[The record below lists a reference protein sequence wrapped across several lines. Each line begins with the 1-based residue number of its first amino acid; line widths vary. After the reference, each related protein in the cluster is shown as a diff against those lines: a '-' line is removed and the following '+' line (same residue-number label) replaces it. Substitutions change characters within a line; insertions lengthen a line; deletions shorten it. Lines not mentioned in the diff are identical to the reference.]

1 MTSGCFAESKADQH
15 LALRHELL
23 ETDAALTL
31 QPNAHLPPDAGAD
44 NAATLLRD
52 RLTADGYALLQLDE
66 PLSTA
71 DFIAVGKTLGDP
83 MPETDA
89 AVLPYVEHG
98 IMLNLTADA
107 GRTSDA
113 SLQPFATN
121 FLTLHT
127 EGSTRPAQ
135 RQPRLIVL
143 MCCEPGD
150 GTAARTVVVP
160 MAAVR
165 RRLSPDDAALLAR
178 VRYRAADPPPPLL
191 RTVDGAP
198 VFSFRD
204 FHTAPLEWELSG
216 DPADGDEVGPALRR
230 LLAAMYHPAEARAV
244 EWRRG
249 MLLAV
254 DNHRFF
260 HGRTAGDGRVPEIPR
275 HLKRLRLL
283 GG

>member
-1 MTSGCFAESKADQH
+1 
-15 LALRHELL
+15 
-23 ETDAALTL
+23 
-31 QPNAHLPPDAGAD
+31 
-44 NAATLLRD
+44 
-52 RLTADGYALLQLDE
+52 
-66 PLSTA
+66 
-71 DFIAVGKTLGDP
+71 

-127 EGSTRPAQ
+127 EGSTRPAD
-135 RQPRLIVL
+135 RQPRYIVL
-143 MCCEPGD
+143 MCCEPGY
-150 GTAARTVVVP
+150 GTAARTVLVP
-160 MAAVR
+160 MAEVR
-165 RRLSPDDAALLAR
+165 RRLSTRDADLLSR
-178 VRYRAADPPPPLL
+178 VRYRDAAAMPPLL
-191 RTVDGAP
+191 RDVGGCP

-204 FHTAPLEWELSG
+204 FHTQPLEWVL
-216 DPADGDEVGPALRR
+216 DGEEAEAGEVDPALRR
-230 LLAAMYHPAEARAV
+230 LLTAMYRPAGSRAV
-244 EWRRG
+244 EWQRG

-260 HGRTAGDGRVPEIPR
+260 HGRTAGDGRVPETPR